1 MHQGLLFPANLLQLA
16 VKAEI
21 VLLEVLTG
29 RSCDNISVWLNCL
42 SVGSV
47 GHAGVRR
54 WDEGFTDSFAD
65 CRFFL
70 SSACGRHYSPVSHRD
85 ATLRLWVPPQQTFTF
100 SKRERGGFKGTVP
113 YLAEWLLWH
122 IGVAE
127 GEKTD
132 KHEKSPRTSHVKTI
146 KTQHWKGTMIQA
158 YSF

>member
-54 WDEGFTDSFAD
+54 
-65 CRFFL
+65 
-70 SSACGRHYSPVSHRD
+70 
-85 ATLRLWVPPQQTFTF
+85 
-100 SKRERGGFKGTVP
+100 
-113 YLAEWLLWH
+113 
-122 IGVAE
+122 
-127 GEKTD
+127 
-132 KHEKSPRTSHVKTI
+132 
-146 KTQHWKGTMIQA
+146 
-158 YSF
+158 